1 MEPEYEILDG
11 DVSLSVNEDDA
22 VILLKASATFG
33 DPVELSPEAARELAA
48 QLLAMAERLD

>member
-1 MEPEYEILDG
+1 MDPEYEILDG

-22 VILLKASATFG
+22 VILLKAAATFG

-48 QLLAMAERLD
+48 QLLAMADRLD